1 MHGDAPQLLRSL
13 SCRGHGRALEEAVHS
28 RAVNAGLLEL
38 ERLRAS
44 SLNGCSYCVDMHTR
58 DAKGIGITR
67 HVSLVSAVV
76 NTSRALA

>member
-1 MHGDAPQLLRSL
+1 MR
-13 SCRGHGRALEEAVHS
+13 
-28 RAVNAGLLEL
+28 LLEL